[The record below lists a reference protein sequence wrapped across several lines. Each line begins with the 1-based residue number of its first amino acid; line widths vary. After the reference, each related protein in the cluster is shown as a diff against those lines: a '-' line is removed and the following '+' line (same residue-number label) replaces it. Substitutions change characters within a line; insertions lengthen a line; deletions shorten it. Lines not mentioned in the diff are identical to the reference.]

1 MRSTH
6 SLTKSVSQSRR
17 YPHTPVC
24 RSPRGTRSGSS
35 RTLLPLLAAVI
46 SALFTSAP
54 LRAAI
59 LPTEIYYNGPS
70 PGADPD
76 EFLEL
81 SNTGSTALRLQGF
94 RFSLGIDLLLPDIT
108 LEPFASLIVAPN
120 PEGFRA
126 RFPAFTGVLLD
137 TRGSLSNSGE
147 IIELLDAGGGLEFSL
162 RYEDSG
168 GWPRSADGGGDS
180 LQLLGAGVAL
190 NEAASWFGATPDPGS
205 WMGFD
210 LPDDSNPGAFSP
222 VPLPGTLALMLV
234 GLAGW
239 AGSRPRT
246 ARLRQ
251 WPAHRIH
258 GRCQR

>member
-1 MRSTH
+1 MRSTR
-6 SLTKSVSQSRR
+6 SLSKSASHCRRDPLSRL
-17 YPHTPVC
+17 YPA
-24 RSPRGTRSGSS
+24 PRRLCSRSS
-35 RTLLPLLAAVI
+35 RILSPLLAAVV
-46 SALFTSAP
+46 SVLFTSAP

-70 PGADPD
+70 PGSDPD

-81 SNTGSTALRLQGF
+81 SNIGTTALRLQGF

-120 PEGFRA
+120 PDGFRA

-147 IIELLDAGGGLEFSL
+147 IIELLDAGGDLEFSL
-162 RYEDSG
+162 RYDDAG

-180 LQLLGAGVAL
+180 LQLLGGSVAL

-205 WMGFD
+205 WVGFD
-210 LPDDSNPGAFSP
+210 LPDDSNPGASSP
-222 VPLPGTLALMLV
+222 IPLPGTLALMLAS
-234 GLAGW
+234 LAGW
-239 AGSRPRT
+239 AGSRPRPT
-246 ARLRQ
+246 R
-251 WPAHRIH
+251 
-258 GRCQR
+258 